1 MGCAFMN
8 FRFCLMTLGAAAFLT
23 SSPLHAQ
30 PAPIWGGY
38 YNDGVYA
45 AGGGSAADGHLTLQC
60 AGERLADAGT
70 FHLELEPAA
79 RIDPF
84 VDAPPELDFV
94 IDGRVFTLPVT
105 AENGAT
111 FFHTSDPGDPD
122 ALALVG
128 ALRRGLALTVSAPEL
143 DIAEISL
150 RGSSRALIE
159 VQRCLARNG

>member
-1 MGCAFMN
+1 MRSYIHLVA
-8 FRFCLMTLGAAAFLT
+8 LGAATAL
-23 SSPLHAQ
+23 SPTIPANAQ

-45 AGGGSAADGHLTLQC
+45 AGGGSEADGHITLQC
-60 AGERLADAGT
+60 AGDELADAGT
-70 FHLELEPAA
+70 FHLELQPAA
-79 RIDPF
+79 QIDPF
-84 VDAPPELDFV
+84 VDAPPQLDFV

-111 FFHTSDPGDPD
+111 FFHTSEPGDPD
-122 ALALVG
+122 APALVG

-150 RGSSRALIE
+150 RGSSRALVE
-159 VQRCLARNG
+159 VERCLLRND